1 MLDLIFIT
9 EIRVLP
15 LLQEDE
21 DVFVPDPALDTVGV
35 PAATLSK
42 LTELL
47 VLLPDVPQKVL
58 GIAQLIE
65 VNGWESRDGGWD
77 GGWD

>member
-1 MLDLIFIT
+1 MLDLILIT
-9 EIRVLP
+9 EVRVLP
-15 LLQEDE
+15 LLQEAE
-21 DVFVPDPALDTVGV
+21 DVLVPDPALDTVSV

-65 VNGWESRDGGWD
+65 VNGRESRDGGWD
-77 GGWD
+77 RGG